1 MRPEVLGLVTLGS
14 LPLEGE
20 ERPLDEMTALLKEF
34 EEPLSALLPPATD
47 EEAMAL
53 LGCFNPVAEDSCFG
67 LAWAIV
73 HFIETAPNW
82 PGDPATT
89 AIGQAFEAHLQK
101 SDEPWMQVLWQR
113 ILSWRQNHEG
123 SS

>member
-1 MRPEVLGLVTLGS
+1 MRPEVRRLVTLGP
-14 LPLEGE
+14 LPLESDTC
-20 ERPLDEMTALLKEF
+20 PLDEMMALLKQF
-34 EEPLSALLPPATD
+34 EEPLSALHPPAAD
-47 EEAMAL
+47 DEAMAL
-53 LGCFNPVAEDSCFG
+53 LGCFNPTQDDSCFG

-89 AIGQAFEAHLQK
+89 AIGQAIEDRLQI

-113 ILSWRQNHEG
+113 ILNGRQHHLVNG
-123 SS
+123 